1 MIISCPQ
8 CETSF
13 SLPDEQYRPGR
24 KARCS
29 RCSFVFRLPGGLDP
43 ADADARPPEESPPKA
58 PPDLRL
64 PADRPALK
72 RKKFPVLLL
81 VILLCFA
88 GIAYGGY
95 TLYGFFFARGTPIS
109 SAGPEGDDRA
119 GLSAEARRLLEE
131 EEEERVRSLD
141 LDAVTQFVVEND
153 NLGRLVVIQGE
164 VSNNFSTPK
173 EFIQVEA
180 LLYDEQEKIL
190 AHARQ
195 LCGVTLTLFQLKV
208 LNQKELEEALN
219 NRVSILTN
227 NVDVQ
232 PGSRIPFIVVF
243 PNLPKEVFSESESAA
258 GHLASYRV
266 RVVDVRDP
274 AQ

>member
-1 MIISCPQ
+1 MIVICPQ

-29 RCSFVFRLPGGLDP
+29 QCAFVFRLPGSLDQAE
-43 ADADARPPEESPPKA
+43 ADAPERPSEPSSPKA
-58 PPDLRL
+58 PKLRL
-64 PADRPALK
+64 PTDLSALR
-72 RKKFPVLLL
+72 RKKPPVLLL

-95 TLYGFFFARGTPIS
+95 TLYGFFFARGASIS
-109 SAGPEGDDRA
+109 SAGSGREDRA
-119 GLSAEARRLLEE
+119 GISAEERRLLEE
-131 EEEERVRSLD
+131 QEKRVISLD

-153 NLGRLVVIQGE
+153 NLGRIVIIQGE
-164 VSNNFSTPK
+164 VINNFSTPK

-180 LLYDEQEKIL
+180 SLLDEQKNIL
-190 AHARQ
+190 AQTQQ

-208 LNQKELEEALN
+208 LTQKELEEALN

-232 PGSRIPFIVVF
+232 PGSRIPFISVF
-243 PNLPKEVFSESESAA
+243 SNLSEEVFSESSE
-258 GHLASYRV
+258 GHLASYKV
-266 RVVDVRDP
+266 RVVDARDP
-274 AQ
+274 ER